1 LGSEQLKIAS
11 GKKRRMRED
20 CPVFLATIL
29 GTSALLAAWAAYWWS
44 SVLLGPK
51 ANRASRIAS
60 VVSPFLIAGVLAW
73 ATSPLL
79 DAYGIDI
86 ESLMRWQMKGF
97 AAIFFAAAIVML
109 IPTVLIAQLVGE
121 SSDKRNPAKD

>member
-1 LGSEQLKIAS
+1 
-11 GKKRRMRED
+11 MRKD
-20 CPVFLATIL
+20 CPVILATIL
-29 GTSALLAAWAAYWWS
+29 GLSALLAAWAAYWWS

-60 VVSPFLIAGVLAW
+60 VISPFLIVGILGCAAG
-73 ATSPLL
+73 PLL
-79 DAYGIDI
+79 DANGIDV
-86 ESLMRWQMKGF
+86 ESLMKWHMRGF

-121 SSDKRNPAKD
+121 SSDERNPAKD